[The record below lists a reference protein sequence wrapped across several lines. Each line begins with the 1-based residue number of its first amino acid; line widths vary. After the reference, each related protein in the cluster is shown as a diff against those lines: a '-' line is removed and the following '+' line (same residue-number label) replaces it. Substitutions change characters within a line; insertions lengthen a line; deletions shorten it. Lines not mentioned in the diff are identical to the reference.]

1 MLMYL
6 ALIVVLCGNFK
17 AAWGFPRESTYCM
30 PCQTAQHR
38 LHMYTI
44 SDCYI

>member
-17 AAWGFPRESTYCM
+17 AAWGFPREST
-30 PCQTAQHR
+30 R
-38 LHMYTI
+38 LHAMPICTTPI
-44 SDCYI
+44 AHVHDQ